1 LVIQKPVYA
10 VALLVVVVSLL
21 SELLLPGADRLVAI
35 AAVTCGVATWVA
47 PLLVLAISWNQKPRS
62 SLPGV
67 GFTIRL
73 FVVAACFSATGVWL
87 ALLTL
92 VFVQDRTYA
101 WIALLLI
108 GVFWLWVAVMLVVG
122 DLRRQPAQEGMPD
135 RPKKRLKKRS
145 K

>member
-1 LVIQKPVYA
+1 
-10 VALLVVVVSLL
+10 
-21 SELLLPGADRLVAI
+21 
-35 AAVTCGVATWVA
+35 
-47 PLLVLAISWNQKPRS
+47 
-62 SLPGV
+62 
-67 GFTIRL
+67 
-73 FVVAACFSATGVWL
+73 
-87 ALLTL
+87 

>member
-35 AAVTCGVATWVA
+35 AAMTCGVATWVA

>member
-1 LVIQKPVYA
+1 M
-10 VALLVVVVSLL
+10 
-21 SELLLPGADRLVAI
+21 
-35 AAVTCGVATWVA
+35 TCGVATWVA

-108 GVFWLWVAVMLVVG
+108 GVFWLWIAVMLVVG

>member
-108 GVFWLWVAVMLVVG
+108 GVFWLWIAVMLVVG